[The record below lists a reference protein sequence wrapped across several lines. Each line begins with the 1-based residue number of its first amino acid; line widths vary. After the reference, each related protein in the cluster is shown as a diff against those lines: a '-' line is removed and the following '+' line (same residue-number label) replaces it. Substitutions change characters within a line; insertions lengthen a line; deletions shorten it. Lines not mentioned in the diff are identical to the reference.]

1 MFNPDE
7 AAMLCLYALT
17 GSAVQVFAICLT
29 QMVYWYAFF
38 INLVRMFDGADLRD
52 QRPALSIACC
62 AGPDPTTRSR
72 NSSAMAEF
80 YPKV

>member
-1 MFNPDE
+1 MHGGTVRSVRGDIYPMQHTDP
-7 AAMLCLYALT
+7 L
-17 GSAVQVFAICLT
+17 
-29 QMVYWYAFF
+29 F

-52 QRPALSIACC
+52 QSPALSIACC